1 MLYET
6 IESCFQ
12 LMYDKYG
19 FYLKK
24 SSSPG
29 TLSGCIERSLW
40 KVIITL
46 STSNEVV
53 EVFEKTLTGGFSCI
67 NTSLFFD
74 IELLLPNA
82 NNMR

>member
-1 MLYET
+1 
-6 IESCFQ
+6 
-12 LMYDKYG
+12 MYDKYG
-19 FYLKK
+19 FNLKK

-29 TLSGCIERSLW
+29 TLLSGCIERSLW

>member
-1 MLYET
+1 
-6 IESCFQ
+6 
-12 LMYDKYG
+12 MYDKYG
-19 FYLKK
+19 FNLKK

-53 EVFEKTLTGGFSCI
+53 EVFEK
-67 NTSLFFD
+67 NTNWRF
-74 IELLLPNA
+74 
-82 NNMR
+82 